1 MADKVT
7 KTPEEWRKQ
16 LTPEQYAVARE
27 KGTERAFSG
36 KYYKEHDSGL
46 YRCVCCGNPLF
57 SSDTSSS
64 REPAGRASTR
74 RSPKRTSK
82 RKPIPNTE

>member
-57 SSDTSSS
+57 SSDTKFESGTGWPSFYAPGRR
-64 REPAGRASTR
+64 RERQ
-74 RSPKRTSK
+74 
-82 RKPIPNTE
+82 N